1 MQINMFMVRVRFV
14 EDSKGPLEAKP
25 KRVVITIARDH
36 GEALQKARAQFAEMS
51 LAGVTVAYD
60 TPSQLSDT
68 FALESFIY
76 SGT

>member
-1 MQINMFMVRVRFV
+1 MFMVRVRFV
-14 EDSKGPLEAKP
+14 SDAKGPLEAKP
-25 KRVVITIARDH
+25 KRVVVTLARDH
-36 GEALQKARAQFAEMS
+36 GEALQKARERFAEMS

-76 SGT
+76 SGA